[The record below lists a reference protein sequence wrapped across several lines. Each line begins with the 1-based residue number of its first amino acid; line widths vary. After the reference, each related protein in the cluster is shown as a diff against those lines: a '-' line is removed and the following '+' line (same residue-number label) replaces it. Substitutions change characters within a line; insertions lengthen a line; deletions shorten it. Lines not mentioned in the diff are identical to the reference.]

1 MKENNTDNLL
11 VHIDE
16 AKEWLD
22 KAKTEYIAS
31 NPIRGELNLNLAQ
44 AEVKYAWELS
54 HQQNVSGSKTFDFA
68 KKQKRK
74 NNPYA
79 ISVAA
84 AAAVIIIGL
93 LIGSHY
99 QKTLMLN
106 DDPKVVSQEGKL
118 PHNASENTN
127 HPKEQ
132 VEKADLNQKQV
143 SDGVARRE
151 PSSNVKPEQIAVE
164 ESGSKELN
172 GKRSESNKLITSVDS
187 PKNERVTTVKP
198 IRKDQKE
205 VAGVQETSEGI
216 ERDNLV
222 GMKPQPVPVIQ
233 LIIDEEALAKEA
245 SRSLRSGK

>member
-1 MKENNTDNLL
+1 MKANNNDNLL
-11 VHIDE
+11 VRIDE

-54 HQQNVSGSKTFDFA
+54 HQQNVSGSKAIDFN
-68 KKQKRK
+68 KNKKRK
-74 NNPYA
+74 ISPRA

-99 QKTLMLN
+99 QKTLMPN
-106 DDPKVVSQEGKL
+106 GDQQVVNQEIEPSRGT
-118 PHNASENTN
+118 SESTN
-127 HPKEQ
+127 LPKEQ
-132 VEKADLNQKQV
+132 VGEADLNQKQV
-143 SDGVARRE
+143 SEGVAHQE
-151 PSSNVKPEQIAVE
+151 TVSNVKPDQIAVQQD
-164 ESGSKELN
+164 SVSTDSNIKSSK
-172 GKRSESNKLITSVDS
+172 SNQLIVSVDS
-187 PKNERVTTVKP
+187 QKNGRVKP

-205 VAGVQETSEGI
+205 VAGVKETSEGI
-216 ERDNLV
+216 ERDNLI
-222 GMKPQPVPVIQ
+222 GTKPQPVPVIQ